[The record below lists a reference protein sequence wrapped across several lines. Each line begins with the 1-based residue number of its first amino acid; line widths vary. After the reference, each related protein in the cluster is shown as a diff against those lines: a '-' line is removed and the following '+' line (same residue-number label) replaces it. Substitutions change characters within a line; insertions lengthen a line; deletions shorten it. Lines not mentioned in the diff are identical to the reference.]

1 MGVVGVGGLGH
12 LAIQF
17 AKAMGYTII
26 VYSSTDSKRE
36 DAFKLGADE
45 FYTTKGVE
53 KLELPGVAEGK
64 REGVNCMIFTTTE
77 VPDLKTFF
85 PALAPQ
91 AWVIPLT
98 VQMKDL
104 AIPYVPLSF
113 YILECP

>member
-17 AKAMGYTII
+17 AKAMGYTVI

-104 AIPYVPLSF
+104 AIPYVPLSV

>member
-1 MGVVGVGGLGH
+1 MTVWFVGWWLGFSSELVGC
-12 LAIQF
+12 
-17 AKAMGYTII
+17 
-26 VYSSTDSKRE
+26 R
-36 DAFKLGADE
+36 ADE

-53 KLELPGVAEGK
+53 KLELPEVAEGK

-91 AWVIPLT
+91 AWIIPLT
-98 VQMKDL
+98 AQMKDL

-113 YILECP
+113 YILEYP